1 MRDNVA
7 NMQSKGIILIDCS
20 LFILPP
26 WNQEPG
32 TRGEGSNLL
41 QLFYH
46 RTVQKN
52 SHKANVSERG
62 IKNI

>member
-1 MRDNVA
+1 MRDNMA

-20 LFILPP
+20 LFVFSQ

-32 TRGEGSNLL
+32 TRGVGSNLL
-41 QLFYH
+41 QSFYH
-46 RTVQKN
+46 RTAQTN